1 MNFYY
6 IFFEGFKN
14 VVFFVFF
21 WNRKNKINFFLKL
34 VMESKS
40 VLVCFNIIFKN
51 IIILLDIDLFYIGKL
66 VNLNCLIKFKFCYRG
81 C

>member
-51 IIILLDIDLFYIGKL
+51 IIILLDIDLFYKL
-66 VNLNCLIKFKFCYRG
+66 VNLNCLIKYMFSNRG